1 MATSGLDA
9 YTGGIYSEYHLLP
22 AVSYLITKSI
32 NSYLKERILFK
43 YIKY

>member
-22 AVSYLITKSI
+22 AVSYLINISM
-32 NSYLKERILFK
+32 NSNLNIRILFEN
-43 YIKY
+43 IKD